1 MIFMD
6 RLWKVKEKVS
16 DDFINKFLEYDS
28 VILQLLCNR
37 GIDDQKKI
45 DEFFNP
51 DYSKDLFD
59 PFLLKDMDRAV
70 DRIFKALKNKERVGI
85 FGDYDADGVTS
96 SVLLT
101 ELFKKIGLAGQVYI
115 PDRVSEG
122 YGMNKK
128 AIDWLAKKD
137 IKLIVSCDC
146 GVSNKEEIDY
156 AKEKYGIDCVITDH
170 HHVPYDYGKKY
181 IVVDS
186 KRKGDKY
193 PYKELAGVGIAF
205 KLAQAILSLIPSR
218 ISSNAIS
225 NSWEKRLLDLVTI
238 GTIADCSPIISE
250 NRTLVKYG
258 LNIVKETQRIGLQ
271 SLMQI
276 ARVEPKLVDSDRIG
290 FAIAPRINSAG
301 RMDHASASYKLLITE
316 DLEKAVWLSKK
327 IDKTNSSRQSLTSK
341 LVDEAKKKIGDV
353 KDQKVLMA
361 SGWKWPLGVVGIV
374 AGRIC
379 EEYNRPTLICGKGLI
394 ESVGSARSIPAFDII
409 DAISSCKSLL
419 LEYGG
424 HKQAAGFSLKNE
436 NLEKFHKK
444 LEKIATEK
452 INEEDLQPVIEIDSE
467 VDFKDVNWNLYERLL
482 DFEPHGIGNQKPIF
496 LAKDIQ
502 VINAYP
508 VGKTKKHLK
517 MKIKSNSDS
526 RIFDVIGFNHGH
538 RIEELSKISKIN
550 KIGNT
555 GKMDIVFNLDCN
567 EWNGE
572 RILQLRLV
580 DFKIN

>member
-1 MIFMD
+1 MEKF
-6 RLWKVKEKVS
+6 WKVKQKISNDIVS
-16 DDFINKFLEYDS
+16 QFPEYDS
-28 VILQLLCNR
+28 VILQLLHNR
-37 GIDDQKKI
+37 GIDNQEKI

-70 DRIFKALKNKERVGI
+70 DRLLLAIKNKERVAI

-146 GVSNKEEIDY
+146 GVSNRKEIDY

-170 HHVPYDYGKKY
+170 HNVPENFDKKY

-186 KRKGDKY
+186 KRNGDKY
-193 PYKELAGVGIAF
+193 PYKELAGVGITF
-205 KLAQAILSLIPSR
+205 KLAQAI
-218 ISSNAIS
+218 ISKFESGVKVADG
-225 NSWEKRLLDLVTI
+225 WEKSLLDLVTI
-238 GTIADCSPIISE
+238 GTIADCSPILSE

-258 LNIVKETQRIGLQ
+258 LKIIKETQRIGLQ

-276 ARVEPKLVDSDRIG
+276 ARVDAKTVDSDRVG
-290 FAIAPRINSAG
+290 FVIAPRINSAG
-301 RMDHASASYKLLITE
+301 RMDRASASYMLLITE
-316 DLEKAVWLSKK
+316 DLDKAVWLSKK
-327 IDKTNSSRQSLTSK
+327 IDKTNSSRQALTSK
-341 LVDEAKKKIGDV
+341 LVDEAKKKIGDF
-353 KDQKVLMA
+353 KNQKVLMA

-374 AGRIC
+374 AGKIC
-379 EEYNRPTLICGKGLI
+379 EEYNRPTLICGRGLI

-409 DAISSCKSLL
+409 SAISSCKDLL

-436 NLEKFHKK
+436 NFEKFHEK
-444 LEKIATEK
+444 LEKLASEKLTEK
-452 INEEDLQPVIEIDSE
+452 DLQPVIEIDSE
-467 VDFKDVNWNLYERLL
+467 IDFKDVNWNLYERLL
-482 DFEPHGIGNQKPIF
+482 DFEPHGMGNQKPVF

-502 VINAYP
+502 VVNAYP

-517 MKIKSNSDS
+517 MKIKSNSDN

-538 RIEELSKISKIN
+538 RIEELN
-550 KIGNT
+550 KSGPSSPA
-555 GKMDIVFNLDCN
+555 GYDGQRKMDIVFQLDCN

-572 RILQLRLV
+572 RILQLRLI
-580 DFKIN
+580 DFKID

>member
-1 MIFMD
+1 MD
-6 RLWKVKEKVS
+6 KLWQVKEKVS
-16 DDFINKFLEYDS
+16 EDFINKFPEFDS
-28 VILQLLCNR
+28 IVLQLLYNR
-37 GIDDQKKI
+37 GISNQEKI

-51 DYSKDLFD
+51 DYSQDLYD

-70 DRIFKALKNKERVGI
+70 DRILQALKNKERVGI

-146 GVSNKEEIDY
+146 GVSNREEIDY

-170 HHVPYDYGKKY
+170 HNVPYDYDEKY

-186 KRKGDKY
+186 KRNGDKY
-193 PYKELAGVGIAF
+193 PYKELAGVGITF
-205 KLAQAILSLIPSR
+205 KLAQAIFSRIKSR

-225 NSWEKRLLDLVTI
+225 NDFEKSLLDLVTI

-258 LNIVKETQRIGLQ
+258 LKIIKETKRIGLQ

-276 ARVEPKLVDSDRIG
+276 ARVDAKTVDSDRVG

-301 RMDHASASYKLLITE
+301 RMDRASASYMLLITD
-316 DLEKAVWLSKK
+316 DLDKAVWLSKK
-327 IDKTNSSRQSLTSK
+327 IDKTNSSRQALTSK

-353 KDQKVLMA
+353 KNQKVLMA

-374 AGRIC
+374 AGKIC

-409 DAISSCKSLL
+409 SAISSCKDLL

-436 NLEKFHKK
+436 NFEKFHHK
-444 LEKIATEK
+444 LEKLADDILTEK
-452 INEEDLQPVIEIDSE
+452 DLQPVIEIDSE
-467 VDFKDVNWNLYERLL
+467 VDFKDVNWNLYEKLL
-482 DFEPHGIGNQKPIF
+482 DFEPHGIGNQKPVF

-502 VINAYP
+502 VVNAYN

-517 MKIKSNSDS
+517 MKIKFDSDS

-538 RIEELSKISKIN
+538 RLEELSSDKR
-550 KIGNT
+550 
-555 GKMDIVFNLDCN
+555 MDIVFQLDCN

-572 RILQLRLV
+572 HILQLRLI
-580 DFKIN
+580 DFRID

>member
-1 MIFMD
+1 MQ
-6 RLWKVKEKVS
+6 RLWQVKQKISE
-16 DDFINKFLEYDS
+16 DFINKFPEFDS
-28 VILQLLCNR
+28 VILQLLFNR
-37 GIDDQKKI
+37 GIDNQKKI

-51 DYSKDLFD
+51 DYSKNLFD

-70 DRIFKALKNKERVGI
+70 ERIFKALKNKERVGI

-170 HHVPYDYGKKY
+170 HHVPIDFDKKY

-193 PYKELAGVGIAF
+193 PYKELAGVGVVF
-205 KLAQAILSLIPSR
+205 KLAQALITR
-218 ISSNAIS
+218 INFRIKANEFSNVKLE
-225 NSWEKRLLDLVTI
+225 NGWEKSLLDLVTI

-258 LNIVKETQRIGLQ
+258 LNIIKETERIGLQ
-271 SLMQI
+271 SLMQV
-276 ARVEPKLVDSDRIG
+276 ACVDPKLINSDRIG

-361 SGWKWPLGVVGIV
+361 SGG
-374 AGRIC
+374 
-379 EEYNRPTLICGKGLI
+379 NGLW
-394 ESVGSARSIPAFDII
+394 A
-409 DAISSCKSLL
+409 L
-419 LEYGG
+419 
-424 HKQAAGFSLKNE
+424 
-436 NLEKFHKK
+436 
-444 LEKIATEK
+444 
-452 INEEDLQPVIEIDSE
+452 
-467 VDFKDVNWNLYERLL
+467 
-482 DFEPHGIGNQKPIF
+482 
-496 LAKDIQ
+496 
-502 VINAYP
+502 
-508 VGKTKKHLK
+508 
-517 MKIKSNSDS
+517 
-526 RIFDVIGFNHGH
+526 
-538 RIEELSKISKIN
+538 
-550 KIGNT
+550 
-555 GKMDIVFNLDCN
+555 
-567 EWNGE
+567 
-572 RILQLRLV
+572 
-580 DFKIN
+580 

>member
-1 MIFMD
+1 MEKF
-6 RLWKVKEKVS
+6 WKVKQKISNDIVS
-16 DDFINKFLEYDS
+16 QFPEYDS
-28 VILQLLCNR
+28 VILQLLHNR
-37 GIDDQKKI
+37 GIDNQEKI

-70 DRIFKALKNKERVGI
+70 DRLLLAIKNKERVAI

-146 GVSNKEEIDY
+146 GVSNRKEIDY

-170 HHVPYDYGKKY
+170 HNVPENFDKKY

-186 KRKGDKY
+186 KRNGDKY
-193 PYKELAGVGIAF
+193 PYKELAGVGITF
-205 KLAQAILSLIPSR
+205 KLAQAI
-218 ISSNAIS
+218 ISKFESGVKVADG
-225 NSWEKRLLDLVTI
+225 WEKSLLDLVTI
-238 GTIADCSPIISE
+238 GTIADCSPILSE

-258 LNIVKETQRIGLQ
+258 LKIIKETQRIGLQ

-276 ARVEPKLVDSDRIG
+276 ARVDAKTVDSDRVG
-290 FAIAPRINSAG
+290 FVIAPRINSAG
-301 RMDHASASYKLLITE
+301 RMDRASASYMLLITE
-316 DLEKAVWLSKK
+316 DLDKAVWLSKK
-327 IDKTNSSRQSLTSK
+327 IDKTNSSRQALTSK
-341 LVDEAKKKIGDV
+341 LVDEAKKKIGDF
-353 KDQKVLMA
+353 KNQKVLMA

-374 AGRIC
+374 AGKIC
-379 EEYNRPTLICGKGLI
+379 EEYNRPTLICGRGLI

-409 DAISSCKSLL
+409 SAISSCKDLL

-436 NLEKFHKK
+436 NFEKFHEK
-444 LEKIATEK
+444 LEKLASEKLTEK
-452 INEEDLQPVIEIDSE
+452 DLQPVIEIDSE
-467 VDFKDVNWNLYERLL
+467 IDFKDVNWNLYERLL
-482 DFEPHGIGNQKPIF
+482 DFEPHGMGNQKPVF

-502 VINAYP
+502 VVNAYP

-517 MKIKSNSDS
+517 MKIKSNSDN

-538 RIEELSKISKIN
+538 RIEELN
-550 KIGNT
+550 KS
-555 GKMDIVFNLDCN
+555 GKMDIVFQLDCN

-572 RILQLRLV
+572 RILQLRLI
-580 DFKIN
+580 DFKID

>member
-1 MIFMD
+1 MTKF
-6 RLWKVKEKVS
+6 WQVKEKVS
-16 DDFINKFLEYDS
+16 EDFINKFPEFDS
-28 VILQLLCNR
+28 VILQLLHNR
-37 GIDDQKKI
+37 GIDNQEKI

-70 DRIFKALKNKERVGI
+70 DRLLLAIKNKERVAI

-146 GVSNKEEIDY
+146 GVSNRKEIDY

-170 HHVPYDYGKKY
+170 HNVPENFDKKY

-186 KRKGDKY
+186 KRNGDKY

-205 KLAQAILSLIPSR
+205 KLAQALITRMRTR
-218 ISSNAIS
+218 INANKFSNCVEDD
-225 NSWEKRLLDLVTI
+225 WEKRLLDLVII
-238 GTIADCSPIISE
+238 GTIADCSPILSE

-258 LNIVKETQRIGLQ
+258 LKIIKETQRIGLQ

-276 ARVEPKLVDSDRIG
+276 ARVDAKTVDSDRVG
-290 FAIAPRINSAG
+290 FVIAPRINSAG
-301 RMDHASASYKLLITE
+301 RMDRASASYMLLITE
-316 DLEKAVWLSKK
+316 DLDKAVWLSKK
-327 IDKTNSSRQSLTSK
+327 IDKTNSSRQALTSK
-341 LVDEAKKKIGDV
+341 LVDEAKKKIGDF
-353 KDQKVLMA
+353 KNQKVLMA

-374 AGRIC
+374 AGKIC
-379 EEYNRPTLICGKGLI
+379 EEYNRPTLICGRGLI

-409 DAISSCKSLL
+409 SAISSCKDLL

-436 NLEKFHKK
+436 NFEKFHEK
-444 LEKIATEK
+444 LEKLASEKLTEK
-452 INEEDLQPVIEIDSE
+452 DLQPVIEIDSE
-467 VDFKDVNWNLYERLL
+467 IDFKDVNWNLYERLL
-482 DFEPHGIGNQKPIF
+482 DFEPHGMGNQKPVF
-496 LAKDIQ
+496 LAKDVQ

-517 MKIKSNSDS
+517 MKIKSNSDN

-538 RIEELSKISKIN
+538 RIEELN
-550 KIGNT
+550 KS
-555 GKMDIVFNLDCN
+555 GKMDIVFQLDCN

-572 RILQLRLV
+572 RILQLRLI
-580 DFKIN
+580 DFKID

>member
-1 MIFMD
+1 MD
-6 RLWKVKEKVS
+6 KLWQVKKKVNEE
-16 DDFINKFLEYDS
+16 FIKKFPEYDFL
-28 VILQLLCNR
+28 ILQLLYNR

-51 DYSKDLFD
+51 DYSSDLFD

-70 DRIFKALKNKERVGI
+70 DRILLAIKNKERVGI

-146 GVSNKEEIDY
+146 GVSNREEIDY
-156 AKEKYGIDCVITDH
+156 AKEKHGIDCVITDH
-170 HHVPYDYGKKY
+170 HHVPYDYDKKY

-186 KRKGDKY
+186 KRKNDKY

-205 KLAQAILSLIPSR
+205 KLAQALNTRINFLIK
-218 ISSNAIS
+218 SNKFS
-225 NSWEKRLLDLVTI
+225 NVKLEDGWEKSLLDLVTI

-250 NRTLVKYG
+250 NRTLIKYG
-258 LNIVKETQRIGLQ
+258 LKILQETKRIGLQ
-271 SLMQI
+271 SLMKN
-276 ARVEPKLVDSDRIG
+276 ARVEPKTVDSDGIG

-301 RMDHASASYKLLITE
+301 RMDHASASYKLLITD
-316 DLEKAVWLSKK
+316 DLEKAVWLAKK
-327 IDKTNSSRQSLTSK
+327 IDKTNSSRQYLTSK

-353 KDQKVLMA
+353 SKQKVLMA

-379 EEYNRPTLICGKGLI
+379 EEYNRPTLICGKGLT
-394 ESVGSARSIPAFDII
+394 ECVGSARSIPAFDVI
-409 DAISSCKSLL
+409 DAITSCKDLL
-419 LEYGG
+419 LEFGG

-436 NLEKFHKK
+436 NFEKFHEK
-444 LEKIATEK
+444 LEKIAEEK
-452 INEEDLQPVIEIDSE
+452 LKGKDLQPIIEIDSE
-467 VDFKDVNWNLYERLL
+467 IDFKNVNWDLYEKLL
-482 DFEPHGIGNQKPIF
+482 DFEPHGIGNQKPLF
-496 LAKDIQ
+496 LAKNVQI
-502 VINAYP
+502 INAYP

-517 MKIKSNSDS
+517 MKIKSDSDS

-538 RIEELSKISKIN
+538 RIEELN
-550 KIGNT
+550 QN

-572 RILQLRLV
+572 KLLQLKLV
-580 DFKIN
+580 DFKID

>member
-1 MIFMD
+1 MTKF
-6 RLWKVKEKVS
+6 WQVKQKIRE
-16 DDFINKFLEYDS
+16 DFINRFPEYDS
-28 VILQLLCNR
+28 VVLQLLYNR
-37 GIDDQKKI
+37 GIDNQAKI

-51 DYSKDLFD
+51 DYSQDLYD

-70 DRIFKALKNKERVGI
+70 DRILLAVKNKERVGI

-101 ELFKKIGLAGQVYI
+101 ELFKKIGLTGQVYI

-146 GVSNKEEIDY
+146 GVSNKSEIDY

-170 HHVPYDYGKKY
+170 HHVPYDYDGKY
-181 IVVDS
+181 IIVDS
-186 KRKGDKY
+186 KRNGDKY
-193 PYKELAGVGIAF
+193 PYKELAGVGITF
-205 KLAQAILSLIPSR
+205 KLAQAILSRMRSLIAVSRIPSR

-225 NSWEKRLLDLVTI
+225 NGWEKRLLDLVTI

-258 LNIVKETQRIGLQ
+258 LKILKETQRIGLQ
-271 SLMQI
+271 SLIQN
-276 ARVEPKLVDSDRIG
+276 ARIDPKTIDSDRIG

-301 RMDHASASYKLLITE
+301 RMDRASASYMLLITE
-316 DLEKAVWLSKK
+316 DLQKAVWLSKK
-327 IDKTNSSRQSLTSK
+327 IEKTNSSRQALTDK
-341 LVDEAKKKIGDV
+341 LVDEAKKKIGDPY
-353 KDQKVLMA
+353 KQRILMA

-374 AGRIC
+374 AGKIC
-379 EEYNRPTLICGKGLI
+379 EEYNRPTLICGRGLT

-409 DAISSCKSLL
+409 SAIASYKDLL

-424 HKQAAGFSLKNE
+424 HKQAAGFSLKNDNFE
-436 NLEKFHKK
+436 KFRQRLEKLASEK
-444 LEKIATEK
+444 LNEK
-452 INEEDLQPVIEIDSE
+452 DLQPLIFIDSE
-467 VDFKDVNWNLYERLL
+467 VDFKNVNWNLYERLL
-482 DFEPHGIGNQKPIF
+482 DFEPHGIGNQKPVF
-496 LAKDIQ
+496 LAKNVL
-502 VINAYP
+502 VINAYG
-508 VGKTKKHLK
+508 VGKDQKHLK
-517 MKIKSNSDS
+517 MKIKSNSDA

-538 RIEELSKISKIN
+538 RISELSKA
-550 KIGNT
+550 
-555 GKMDIVFNLDCN
+555 GKMDIVFQLDCN

-572 RILQLRLV
+572 RILQLKLI
-580 DFKIN
+580 DFRIM